1 MENTKYTEEFKQS
14 IVSLYES
21 GKSSTQIC
29 KEYGMSSST
38 LHKWIKKYTKVQVS
52 ETETM
57 TMAEIKKMQ
66 KKLALLEEENIIL
79 KKSNGYLLK
88 GIRERVELIS
98 RLSKEHS
105 IKLLCKVLKVARST
119 YYSILNHKASSREIE
134 NNILKSKIFKIYC
147 DNRKVYGCIKI
158 TRILREDGYPKLSVN
173 RVSRLMKQL
182 GIRSVTIRKFKNY
195 RNKQNEHSELK
206 NLVNQNFSAQKPN
219 QIWLSDITYIHT
231 VKHGW
236 TYLASVLDVCTRKIV
251 GYSYGRKM
259 DRSLVISA
267 LTKAWQ
273 NQNYPNNVILHSDRG
288 SQYTSSEYIAAAVRM
303 GFRLSYSKKGC
314 PFDNAPMESFHSI
327 LKKEEVYLKHY
338 SSFHEANIR
347 LFDYI
352 NGFYNRNRIHSAINF
367 LSPIQFENSLFYS
380 YFFSPFCVQ
389 IIDYGSLVSTPCF
402 KP

>member
-182 GIRSVTIRKFKNY
+182 GIRSITIRKFKNY

-273 NQNYPNNVILHSDRG
+273 NQKYPNNVILHSDRG

-314 PFDNAPMESFHSI
+314 PFDNAPMESFHSV

-380 YFFSPFCVQ
+380 
-389 IIDYGSLVSTPCF
+389 
-402 KP
+402 

>member
-1 MENTKYTEEFKQS
+1 M
-14 IVSLYES
+14 
-21 GKSSTQIC
+21 
-29 KEYGMSSST
+29 
-38 LHKWIKKYTKVQVS
+38 
-52 ETETM
+52 
-57 TMAEIKKMQ
+57 
-66 KKLALLEEENIIL
+66 
-79 KKSNGYLLK
+79 
-88 GIRERVELIS
+88 
-98 RLSKEHS
+98 
-105 IKLLCKVLKVARST
+105 KVARST

-134 NNILKSKIFKIYC
+134 NNILKSKIFKVYC

-158 TRILREDGYPKLSVN
+158 TRLLRDDGYQKLSVN

-195 RNKQNEHSELK
+195 RNKQNEHSKLK

-231 VKHGW
+231 VKNGW

-267 LTKAWQ
+267 LTNSWQ
-273 NQNYPNNVILHSDRG
+273 NQNYHNNVILHSDRG
-288 SQYTSSEYIAAAVRM
+288 SQYTSSEYIAAAERM

-314 PFDNAPMESFHSI
+314 PFDNAPMESFHSV

-380 YFFSPFCVQ
+380 FFFSPFCVQ
-389 IIDYGSLVSTPCF
+389 IIDYGPISTLVFSLDTWSCELYSYSTLFTTVFPSLIVLDF
-402 KP
+402 GSPLPLPDL

>member
-1 MENTKYTEEFKQS
+1 MNPEKTVRRYAKNTEWAVPRCINGSKNIQKSRFQKLKPWPWLKSKNAKEISLAWGGKY
-14 IVSLYES
+14 
-21 GKSSTQIC
+21 
-29 KEYGMSSST
+29 
-38 LHKWIKKYTKVQVS
+38 
-52 ETETM
+52 
-57 TMAEIKKMQ
+57 
-66 KKLALLEEENIIL
+66 NI

-182 GIRSVTIRKFKNY
+182 GIRSITIRKFKNY

-231 VKHGW
+231 VKNGW

-267 LTKAWQ
+267 LTNSWQ

-314 PFDNAPMESFHSI
+314 PFDNAPMESFHSV

-389 IIDYGSLVSTPCF
+389 IIDYGPVLF
-402 KP
+402 W

>member
-1 MENTKYTEEFKQS
+1 M
-14 IVSLYES
+14 
-21 GKSSTQIC
+21 
-29 KEYGMSSST
+29 
-38 LHKWIKKYTKVQVS
+38 
-52 ETETM
+52 
-57 TMAEIKKMQ
+57 
-66 KKLALLEEENIIL
+66 
-79 KKSNGYLLK
+79 
-88 GIRERVELIS
+88 
-98 RLSKEHS
+98 
-105 IKLLCKVLKVARST
+105 KVARST
-119 YYSILNHKASSREIE
+119 YYSILNHKASGREIE
-134 NNILKSKIFKIYC
+134 NNTLKSKIFKVYC

-158 TRILREDGYPKLSVN
+158 TRILRDDGYPKLSVN

-206 NLVNQNFSAQKPN
+206 NLVNQNFSAQRPN

-288 SQYTSSEYIAAAVRM
+288 SQYTSSEYIAAAERM
-303 GFRLSYSKKGC
+303 GFKLSYSKKGC
-314 PFDNAPMESFHSI
+314 PFDNAPMESFHSV
-327 LKKEEVYLKHY
+327 LKKEEVYMKHY
-338 SSFHEANIR
+338 SSFDEANIR

-352 NGFYNRNRIHSAINF
+352 NGFYNRNRIHSSINY
-367 LSPIQFENSLFYS
+367 LSPVQFEKSLLYS
-380 YFFSPFCVQ
+380 
-389 IIDYGSLVSTPCF
+389 
-402 KP
+402 

>member
-182 GIRSVTIRKFKNY
+182 GIRSITIRKFKNY

-267 LTKAWQ
+267 LTNSWQ

-314 PFDNAPMESFHSI
+314 PFDNAPMESFHSV

-380 YFFSPFCVQ
+380 
-389 IIDYGSLVSTPCF
+389 
-402 KP
+402 

>member
-1 MENTKYTEEFKQS
+1 MLEGGKY
-14 IVSLYES
+14 
-21 GKSSTQIC
+21 
-29 KEYGMSSST
+29 
-38 LHKWIKKYTKVQVS
+38 
-52 ETETM
+52 
-57 TMAEIKKMQ
+57 
-66 KKLALLEEENIIL
+66 NI

-134 NNILKSKIFKIYC
+134 NNILKSKKYLKIYC

-158 TRILREDGYPKLSVN
+158 TRILRDNGYQKLSVN

-182 GIRSVTIRKFKNY
+182 GIRSVTIRKFKNF
-195 RNKQNEHSELK
+195 RNKQNEHSKLK

-231 VKHGW
+231 IKHGW
-236 TYLASVLDVCTRKIV
+236 TYLASILDVCTRKIV

-267 LTKAWQ
+267 LTNSWQ

-288 SQYTSSEYIAAAVRM
+288 SQYTSSEYIAAAERM

-314 PFDNAPMESFHSI
+314 PFDNAPMESFHSV

-338 SSFHEANIR
+338 SSFYEANIR

-352 NGFYNRNRIHSAINF
+352 NGFYNLNRIHSAINY
-367 LSPIQFENSLFYS
+367 LSPIHFENLYFNLFL
-380 YFFSPFCVQ
+380 SPFCVQ
-389 IIDYGSLVSTPCF
+389 IIDYSSIAGDMFPGFSAHFYDCPDFFACVLCVIIVKYVLNTAKSFSPFALSTSSLMAINRTS
-402 KP
+402 